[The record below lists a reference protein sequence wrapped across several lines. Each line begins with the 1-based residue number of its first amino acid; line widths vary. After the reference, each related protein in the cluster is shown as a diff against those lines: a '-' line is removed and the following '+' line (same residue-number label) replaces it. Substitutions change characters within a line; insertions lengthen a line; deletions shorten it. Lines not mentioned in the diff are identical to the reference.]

1 MPILPNDL
9 INRFTG
15 HLKEALQKALSF
27 AVSNG
32 RELVEPGDLIVGLLH
47 EKGALGGEILK
58 KSGCSFKTASEY
70 FRGSPTD
77 KKTIMALDLTEGV
90 KKIIE
95 KAVVIA
101 HLREHKFVGTEHLV
115 AAIAETDDLPIKEY
129 FRLSGVNI
137 AFLREQVEAVLRSE
151 SNFPTLNQISDRQQ
165 AGEDILPSIMPEDGL
180 GPLPGHTARPFTKAP
195 GALALDS
202 FARDLT
208 QPETAEKLDPVI
220 GREDEIQRVIEILIR
235 RTKCNPV
242 LLGEPGV
249 GKTAI
254 VEGLAKR
261 LANGDVPD
269 ALHGMRL
276 LSLDLASTVA
286 GTMYRGE
293 FEARLKQIVE
303 EAKQDPN
310 LILFIDEIHNIVGA
324 GSTSGSLD
332 AANILKPA
340 LARGEIRCI
349 GATTWSEYKKHIEP
363 DAALERRFQPVLI
376 QEPTAEAALKML
388 EGLEDRYAKHH
399 GVTYHPETLRSAVDM
414 AERFLTDRLFPDKAI
429 DLIDEA
435 AASVIARR
443 QSRDKME
450 RLSVLDAAIKA
461 KMQDSEDHLKQ
472 EHLDLAEKDVAQ
484 AEQLSKDKQ
493 TLEDELDKAA
503 KADVPIINPEDVA
516 NVVARMSHV
525 PLSVILASERKRLAG
540 LEERLSQ
547 KIMGQ
552 PEQIQAV
559 ADLIR
564 RARLGLHSQRR
575 PKAAMMFIGPSG
587 TGKTE
592 LARTIALELF
602 GREDA
607 LLKLDMSEFSEAHSI
622 SKLIGSPAGYVG
634 YRESAKLSDSIRK
647 RPHSVICFDEFEKA
661 HADVLHTLLQVLEDG
676 ILTDATG
683 RTVSFRNTYIILT
696 SNAGSESLGRKGM
709 GFGASNKL
717 GDVIQEDIKNRFRP
731 ELVNRLDRIIVFNP
745 LTEQDLRSILERELD
760 EMRQR
765 LMNMQK
771 VSCEISDSVRD
782 WLMRQNMPPEEGAR
796 AIRRLVEREITSA
809 VSKFLIQN
817 HKKNNITIS
826 ATNDK
831 LRVK

>member
-1 MPILPNDL
+1 M
-9 INRFTG
+9 
-15 HLKEALQKALSF
+15 
-27 AVSNG
+27 
-32 RELVEPGDLIVGLLH
+32 
-47 EKGALGGEILK
+47 
-58 KSGCSFKTASEY
+58 
-70 FRGSPTD
+70 
-77 KKTIMALDLTEGV
+77 
-90 KKIIE
+90 
-95 KAVVIA
+95 
-101 HLREHKFVGTEHLV
+101 
-115 AAIAETDDLPIKEY
+115 
-129 FRLSGVNI
+129 
-137 AFLREQVEAVLRSE
+137 
-151 SNFPTLNQISDRQQ
+151 
-165 AGEDILPSIMPEDGL
+165 
-180 GPLPGHTARPFTKAP
+180 
-195 GALALDS
+195 
-202 FARDLT
+202 
-208 QPETAEKLDPVI
+208 
-220 GREDEIQRVIEILIR
+220 
-235 RTKCNPV
+235 
-242 LLGEPGV
+242 
-249 GKTAI
+249 
-254 VEGLAKR
+254 
-261 LANGDVPD
+261 
-269 ALHGMRL
+269 
-276 LSLDLASTVA
+276 
-286 GTMYRGE
+286 
-293 FEARLKQIVE
+293 
-303 EAKQDPN
+303 
-310 LILFIDEIHNIVGA
+310 
-324 GSTSGSLD
+324 
-332 AANILKPA
+332 
-340 LARGEIRCI
+340 
-349 GATTWSEYKKHIEP
+349 
-363 DAALERRFQPVLI
+363 
-376 QEPTAEAALKML
+376 
-388 EGLEDRYAKHH
+388 
-399 GVTYHPETLRSAVDM
+399 
-414 AERFLTDRLFPDKAI
+414 
-429 DLIDEA
+429 
-435 AASVIARR
+435 
-443 QSRDKME
+443 
-450 RLSVLDAAIKA
+450 
-461 KMQDSEDHLKQ
+461 
-472 EHLDLAEKDVAQ
+472 AQ
-484 AEQLSKDKQ
+484 AEQLNKDKQ

-717 GDVIQEDIKNRFRP
+717 GDVIQEEIKNRFRP

-760 EMRQR
+760 EMRLR

-782 WLMRQNMPPEEGAR
+782 WLMKQNMPPEEGAR

-817 HKKNNITIS
+817 HKKNSITIS